1 MQYNLA
7 ELKKLPEEEKIK
19 LIEELWDSLEKKDSD
34 EYDDVTDQL
43 LQERYEEYKKGSIN
57 FEPWENVKKRIEE
70 KLEAYRKSNAK

>member
-1 MQYNLA
+1 MRYNIA

-34 EYDDVTDQL
+34 GYDDVTDQL
-43 LQERYEEYKKGSIN
+43 LQERYEEYKKSSIK